1 METRWVSHKIAQKG
15 FCFSHSPSFSSFLH
29 CFHTVGWCS
38 GWGHLV
44 LERNRQYRFT
54 WSSPETLSVKII
66 NISLSSSVVVVYPL
80 PWPLLVGGV
89 RCSRA
94 CGPPASFSVH
104 LASSA
109 VTPAGSVHK
118 SRGDNVV
125 RMWVQL
131 KRWCVSCVWMLQR
144 GHSGDGCV
152 LPSTLCKYDLRK
164 GDLFVLSWA
173 RVRRVRRGSISSELL
188 VCGGGVRSILLLPL
202 VARCLETID
211 VCIWRMFVFMSVVVT
226 VWGSVGKYVV

>member
-1 METRWVSHKIAQKG
+1 MR
-15 FCFSHSPSFSSFLH
+15 
-29 CFHTVGWCS
+29 
-38 GWGHLV
+38 
-44 LERNRQYRFT
+44 
-54 WSSPETLSVKII
+54 II
-66 NISLSSSVVVVYPL
+66 PIVIWWESDDP
-80 PWPLLVGGV
+80 
-89 RCSRA
+89 A

-152 LPSTLCKYDLRK
+152 LASTLCKYDLRK

-173 RVRRVRRGSISSELL
+173 RVRRVRRESISSEML
-188 VCGGGVRSILLLPL
+188 VCGEGVRSILLLPL

-226 VWGSVGKYVV
+226 VWGSVGMFVV